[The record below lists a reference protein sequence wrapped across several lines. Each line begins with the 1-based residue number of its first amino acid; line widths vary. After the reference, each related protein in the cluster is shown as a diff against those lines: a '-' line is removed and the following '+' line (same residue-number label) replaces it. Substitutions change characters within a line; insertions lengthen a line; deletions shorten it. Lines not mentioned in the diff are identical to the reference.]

1 MSGPSRKPALRVP
14 AWLVVP
20 FAAGIGWIVAQSP
33 GLVFGLLAGIALWW
47 SRRRAGPVLGPR
59 VRERPADLIIRG
71 GAGA

>member
-20 FAAGIGWIVAQSP
+20 LAAGIGWIVAQIP

-47 SRRRAGPVLGPR
+47 SRR
-59 VRERPADLIIRG
+59 
-71 GAGA
+71 